1 MDSDGTLE
9 ATFKHLMQ
17 RAKFEE
23 CRVNIYDDSIW
34 LSDCGFGFDSKYFCV
49 SPKNCD
55 DNDKIARWELPKL
68 RFWQSPKMQMQF
80 KLLAR
85 EITIRNREL
94 ADKAYKEKQLA
105 KQKKVKSDIL
115 KLIGMLP
122 NV

>member
-1 MDSDGTLE
+1 MDSDANLE
-9 ATFKHLMQ
+9 TIFKHLMQ
-17 RAKFEE
+17 RAKFEK
-23 CRVNIYDDSIW
+23 CHVNIYRDSIW
-34 LSDCGFGFDSKYFCV
+34 LSNCGFGFDSKYFCV

-85 EITIRNREL
+85 EITIRNRVAVE
-94 ADKAYKEKQLA
+94 KTYKEKQLA
-105 KQKKVKSDIL
+105 KEKKVRSDMLKS
-115 KLIGMLP
+115 IGVP